1 MPYWRKKGEG
11 MKSRMTGSLFIV
23 LGLVFAGMLYNSS
36 AVSQE
41 LAKDQV
47 VVIGMFGADLG
58 HLDAHGGV
66 VGPDR
71 VMFPHIY
78 GALVRHPIGDCN
90 SPEFQPDL
98 ASKWEISADKLTWT
112 FQLRRGV
119 KWHWGYGEV
128 TSEDV
133 VYSLN
138 RAKNGKTSAFR
149 GSYDNFKE
157 IKAPDRY
164 TVQIVTG
171 KPDPFLLTK
180 VANYFGGF
188 IVCKKA
194 VEKSGGMDKVVNTTK
209 EEIIGTG
216 PFKFLEFKP
225 KDKVVC
231 VRNEDYWEGK
241 PIIESVVFKYI
252 PDEGSREIALLKGEI
267 AGTRGADDF
276 KWINHMK
283 SKGILAEPMGPA
295 DLKALY
301 FNLKAKPFDDKRVRE
316 AFAYGIGQESILKMQ
331 GDVISAYCTSPV
343 PSGTYGY
350 VDAGWA
356 KYKRDPQR
364 AKKLLAEA
372 GYPNGLTVKLIM
384 SLGAW
389 YLDKMVVYQNDLKE
403 CGINLEMTT
412 VDHTVYRT
420 RILQG
425 VNPIVIWGN
434 RLPLATTW
442 LRDMYH
448 TDSTIGTPKASNNY
462 MYYSNPEVD
471 KAIEVAE
478 TSFDEKVRLEALAKA
493 QRTIVQ
499 DLPSIPSIETRTA
512 CVRNPWFDLGY
523 TPKNNFLWNYEVGL
537 KTKILKH

>member
-1 MPYWRKKGEG
+1 MNPLSIR
-11 MKSRMTGSLFIV
+11 SIAAIISLSLLILGS
-23 LGLVFAGMLYNSS
+23 AECS
-36 AVSQE
+36 ADAQE

-47 VVIGMFGADLG
+47 AVIGMFGADLG
-58 HLDAHGGV
+58 HLDAHGGI

-71 VMFPHIY
+71 VIFPHIY
-78 GALVRHPIGDCN
+78 GALVRHPIGDCS

-98 ASKWEISADKLTWT
+98 ATRWEISPDKLTWT
-112 FQLRRGV
+112 FHLRKGV
-119 KWHWGYGEV
+119 KWHWGYGEF

-138 RAKNGKTSAFR
+138 RVKNSKISAFR
-149 GSYDNFKE
+149 SSYDNFKE
-157 IKAPDRY
+157 VKAVDRY

-194 VEKSGGMDKVVNTTK
+194 IEEAGCMDKLVSTTK
-209 EEIIGTG
+209 KEIIGTG

-241 PIIESVVFKYI
+241 PIIKSIIFKYI
-252 PDEGSREIALLKGEI
+252 PDVGSREIALLDGEI
-267 AGTRGADDF
+267 AGTKGTDDY
-276 KWINHMK
+276 KWLQHMK
-283 SKGILAEPMGPA
+283 SKGIIVEPMGPA

-301 FNLKAKPFDDKRVRE
+301 FNLKVKPFDDKRVRE
-316 AFAYGIGQESILKMQ
+316 AFAYGIGQDAIFKMQ
-331 GDVISAYCTSPV
+331 GDIISAYCTSPV
-343 PSGTYGY
+343 PSGIYGHI
-350 VDAGWA
+350 DAGWE
-356 KYKRDPQR
+356 KYKHRDPEK

-384 SLGAW
+384 SLGPW
-389 YLDKMVVYQNDLKE
+389 YLNKMVVYQSLLKE

-412 VDHTVYRT
+412 VDHTVYTT
-420 RILQG
+420 RIRQG

-448 TDSTIGTPKASNNY
+448 TESIIGTPKAANNY

-471 KAIEVAE
+471 KAIELGE
-478 TSFDEKVRLEALAKA
+478 RSFDEKVRLEALAKA
-493 QRTIVQ
+493 QRLIVQ
-499 DLPSIPSIETRTA
+499 DLPSIPCIETRTA

-537 KTKILKH
+537 KTRILKH